1 MIDRHDSSIA
11 VHKIGAVSKFSGV
24 PTYTLRVW
32 ESQHATF
39 TPRKTAGQ
47 HRLYSDDDVLKA
59 TLLKRLIE
67 QGHAISNIGRLGTQS
82 LNALLLN
89 QGTTNHLSGMA
100 QSDGDQDTVSIAI
113 VGLALATRLGTKKF
127 TLNFRSN
134 PVQITDVFTDLTQT
148 LASDIQQTPDVLLVK
163 LSSLHATTQLDL
175 HRMAAHCGA
184 SQVILLYNFG
194 PEHIVESL
202 KGAGMLARREPIS
215 DSDLS
220 ELIQSARAT
229 YNGLKAG
236 PSTAATTVKP
246 RQYSEETLARVA
258 AMPATVVCE
267 CPRHVAEIISQLG
280 SFEQYS
286 MECLNA
292 STEDAHLHAYLSTV
306 AGSARALFE
315 RALQVIADHEGIELG
330 QEGA

>member
-1 MIDRHDSSIA
+1 MTKIEDRHTIF
-11 VHKIGAVSKFSGV
+11 HKIGAVSVLSGV
-24 PTYTLRVW
+24 PAPTLRVW
-32 ESQHATF
+32 EARHGAF
-39 TPRKTAGQ
+39 APIKTKGQ
-47 HRLYSDDDVLKA
+47 HRLYSDGDVLRA
-59 TLLKRLIE
+59 TLLKRLID
-67 QGHAISNIGRLGTQS
+67 QGHAISNIGRLGTPA

-89 QGTTNHLSGMA
+89 HTTASRPEAGSA
-100 QSDGDQDTVSIAI
+100 DGDSAVSIAI
-113 VGLALATRLGTKKF
+113 VGLALATRIESKKF
-127 TLNFRSN
+127 TLTFQGNR
-134 PVQITDVFTDLTQT
+134 VKITDVFADVAQA
-148 LASDIQQTPDVLLVK
+148 LASELQQTPQILLVK
-163 LSSLHATTQLDL
+163 LNSLHATTRLDL
-175 HRMAAHCGA
+175 HTMAAHCGTP
-184 SQVILLYNFG
+184 QVIVLYNFG
-194 PEHIVESL
+194 PEQIVESL
-202 KGAGMLARREPIS
+202 KSAGMLARREPIS

-229 YNGLKAG
+229 YNSIKAG
-236 PSTAATTVKP
+236 PSTAAAKVKP

-330 QEGA
+330 QEEA

>member
-1 MIDRHDSSIA
+1 
-11 VHKIGAVSKFSGV
+11 
-24 PTYTLRVW
+24 
-32 ESQHATF
+32 
-39 TPRKTAGQ
+39 
-47 HRLYSDDDVLKA
+47 
-59 TLLKRLIE
+59 
-67 QGHAISNIGRLGTQS
+67 
-82 LNALLLN
+82 
-89 QGTTNHLSGMA
+89 
-100 QSDGDQDTVSIAI
+100 
-113 VGLALATRLGTKKF
+113 
-127 TLNFRSN
+127 
-134 PVQITDVFTDLTQT
+134 
-148 LASDIQQTPDVLLVK
+148 
-163 LSSLHATTQLDL
+163 
-175 HRMAAHCGA
+175 
-184 SQVILLYNFG
+184 
-194 PEHIVESL
+194 
-202 KGAGMLARREPIS
+202 MLARREPIS

-220 ELIQSARAT
+220 ELIQSARALRT
-229 YNGLKAG
+229 GTEAG
-236 PSTAATTVKP
+236 PLTIAAPVKP